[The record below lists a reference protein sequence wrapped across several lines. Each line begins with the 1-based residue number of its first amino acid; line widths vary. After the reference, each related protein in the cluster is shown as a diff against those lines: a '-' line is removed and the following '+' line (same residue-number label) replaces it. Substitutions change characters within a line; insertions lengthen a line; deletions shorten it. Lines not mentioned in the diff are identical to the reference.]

1 MQTRQ
6 QRDRTVHV
14 PACVEAYWQKTRITG
29 MEYNPDHHSLRCPK
43 CFHGMEP
50 VSFGD
55 ITVDRCTQCEGLW
68 FDGDEAQQ
76 LKGRA
81 GSETIDPGNP
91 KKGRIYDERDN
102 IRCPHCAR
110 PMEKTSDW
118 KQTHLWYEVCRDHG
132 IFMDAGEF
140 TDFKDVTLRDIFRG
154 FLKGKRQR
162 S

>member
-1 MQTRQ
+1 
-6 QRDRTVHV
+6 
-14 PACVEAYWQKTRITG
+14 
-29 MEYNPDHHSLRCPK
+29 MEYNPDNHSLRCPK
-43 CFHGMEP
+43 CFHGMEQ

-76 LKGRA
+76 LKDKS

-91 KKGRIYDERDN
+91 KKGRVYDERDN
-102 IRCPHCAR
+102 IRCPHCSR

-140 TDFKDVTLRDIFRG
+140 TDFKDVTLRDIFRD
-154 FLKGKRQR
+154 FLKGKRQG